1 MACSW
6 WKRQKSSQTSRVN
19 NNRTK
24 QYRTA
29 DENHRS
35 QAGFSNRGSDQRRI
49 QRIVKSQAESEY
61 QESHEN
67 QNRVIVTQ
75 RHKTQVQR
83 ACAGHRLICHQ
94 PHPSGR
100 WTSET

>member
-6 WKRQKSSQTSRVN
+6 WKRQKNKRVVRQAGVN

-35 QAGFSNRGSDQRRI
+35 RAGFSNRGSDQRRI

-61 QESHEN
+61 QESHES

-94 PHPSGR
+94 PRPSG
-100 WTSET
+100 